1 MFSTMQ
7 RSNESQQARMQSLM
21 NSGMN
26 LDAISSRDDHIAGRK
41 VTG

>member
-7 RSNESQQARMQSLM
+7 QPNGSQQARMQSLM

-26 LDAISSRDDHIAGRK
+26 LDATSGRDDHIAGRK